1 MAEQE
6 QRMRITITIA
16 ARRTGLSPRSVRRY
30 VRRGLVSEQLTES
43 ELVRLRRIRRLR
55 ALGVNLSGVEIIL
68 NMRRQI
74 QDLQREVAR
83 LEAMT
88 TSLLDAP
95 VTRYKSLLPHQDQ
108 DIED

>member
-1 MAEQE
+1 VSKQK
-6 QRMRITITIA
+6 QRVCITITVA

-55 ALGVNLSGVEIIL
+55 ELGVNLSGVEVIL
-68 NMRRQI
+68 NMRRKI
-74 QDLQREVAR
+74 QELQREVAR

-88 TSLLDAP
+88 SSLLDGPA
-95 VTRYKSLLPHQDQ
+95 TRYESLPHRET
-108 DIED
+108 ED

>member
-6 QRMRITITIA
+6 QRVRITITIA

-30 VRRGLVSEQLTES
+30 VQRGLVSEQLTES
-43 ELVRLRRIRRLR
+43 ELARLRRIRRLTE
-55 ALGVNLSGVEIIL
+55 LGVNLSGVEIIL

-74 QDLQREVAR
+74 RELRQEVAR

-88 TSLLDAP
+88 MSSLEAP
-95 VTRYKSLLPHQDQ
+95 RRYNSLSHR
-108 DIED
+108 EMEE

>member
-1 MAEQE
+1 VARQE
-6 QRMRITITIA
+6 QQVRITITIA

-43 ELVRLRRIRRLR
+43 ELLRLRRIRRLR
-55 ALGVNLSGVEIIL
+55 ELGVNLCGVEIIL

-74 QDLQREVAR
+74 QELQREVAR

-88 TSLLDAP
+88 PPSLDAP
-95 VTRYKSLLPHQDQ
+95 ATRYKSLLPHRN
-108 DIED
+108 IEE